1 MSYGKLQPG
10 TYLMLP
16 AQDIEDLLGQYTS
29 PSPIQAWELTNP
41 NGIGQIFIME
51 TDDKYSLVT
60 TPSHEVVS
68 IESDGRLVLVS
79 EALLKETYLEPESE
93 FSQYFKLE
101 LRQSMDVDDGGDEDS
116 VCIGLYTI
124 TTVDVL
130 EEIDESDQH
139 GYIYAYEDDY
149 YDFYDDD
156 DEFSSYDD

>member
-1 MSYGKLQPG
+1 
-10 TYLMLP
+10 
-16 AQDIEDLLGQYTS
+16 
-29 PSPIQAWELTNP
+29 
-41 NGIGQIFIME
+41 ME

-79 EALLKETYLEPESE
+79 EALLKETYLDPESE